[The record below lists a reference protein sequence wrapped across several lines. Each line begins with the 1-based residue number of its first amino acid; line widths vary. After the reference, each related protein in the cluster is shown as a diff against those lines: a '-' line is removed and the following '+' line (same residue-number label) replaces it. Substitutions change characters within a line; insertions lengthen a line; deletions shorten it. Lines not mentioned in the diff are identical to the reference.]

1 MPELAVH
8 FGETPPDPLP
18 NRADAVRDEWV
29 GRFKT
34 HLEAECNDSTHTVS
48 AYIQDIGQFAEHLW
62 PAAKFPEPRFDWR
75 GVTRDD
81 ARAFLADY
89 HKHGAEPASTRRKLA
104 SLRTFFKFL
113 IETDYIQKSPF
124 ATLRGPKMGRHL
136 PLVLSVQEV
145 ERLLAAPMEALRK
158 KQRPS
163 AEDTYTALRDA
174 AVFESLYSTGC
185 RVSEIA
191 ALKWGDIHFNEGTA
205 IVKGKGRKERMC
217 IFGGPSLRALTALRQ
232 QAALM
237 WDGAD
242 GVDRALFLNVEGTP
256 LTTRSI
262 ERRMKIWLGAAGLP
276 QDLTPHKLR
285 HSFATHLL
293 DAGADLRSVQ
303 EMLGHASLS
312 TTQIYTH
319 VSIQRIQAEYNKAHP
334 RAHASPGEEPS

>member
-34 HLEAECNDSTHTVS
+34 YLEAERNDSSHTVS
-48 AYIQDIGQFAEHLW
+48 AYIQDIGQFAEHRW
-62 PAAKFPEPRFDWR
+62 PFAKFPTPSFDWR

-104 SLRTFFKFL
+104 SLRTFFRFL
-113 IETDYIQKSPF
+113 VEERCVPKSPF

-136 PLVLSVQEV
+136 PQVLSVQEV
-145 ERLLAAPMEALRK
+145 ERLLAAPMEAFRK

-163 AEDTYTALRDA
+163 QEDTYTALRDTA
-174 AVFESLYSTGC
+174 IFESLYSTGC

-191 ALKWGDIHFNEGTA
+191 ALRWGDIRFEDGTT

-237 WDGAD
+237 WEGAD
-242 GVDRALFLNVEGTP
+242 RNGRALFLNMEGTP